1 MKLQFYFMGINLAER
16 EGFES
21 AALIFPTKLENFCCH
36 YQRYQSLATAAQVHS
51 TSILGKS
58 NRSLFGSNGSQVLA
72 DLQIL
77 GCTPKIILGTRE
89 LEWCREGELN
99 PHEG

>member
-1 MKLQFYFMGINLAER
+1 MAER

-58 NRSLFGSNGSQVLA
+58 NRSLFGSNGSQ
-72 DLQIL
+72 DEGIEIL
-77 GCTPKIILGTRE
+77 
-89 LEWCREGELN
+89 LN
-99 PHEG
+99 ARIKEVSGKSGNSVTLNRQAKWS